1 MLYLGKEM
9 EGIMNAHFSRAL
21 LVLSLT
27 TFICLLY
34 PEYVM
39 LDDVY
44 EYIGEDDEIEQ
55 TDKNDLHSWEKIMS
69 VQASEVEISSK
80 WFSSIG
86 NKSDKNSLRTEQED
100 NTLWKMIKEMQQ

>member
-1 MLYLGKEM
+1 M
-9 EGIMNAHFSRAL
+9 EDIMNAHFSRAL

-44 EYIGEDDEIEQ
+44 EYIGEDDKIGRADTYE
-55 TDKNDLHSWEKIMS
+55 LGSWEKIVS
-69 VQASEVEISSK
+69 VQASDVEISSK

>member
-1 MLYLGKEM
+1 
-9 EGIMNAHFSRAL
+9 MNAHFSRAL
-21 LVLSLT
+21 LVLSLA

-44 EYIGEDDEIEQ
+44 EYIGEDDEIERA
-55 TDKNDLHSWEKIMS
+55 DAYELCSWEKIVT

-80 WFSSIG
+80 WFSSIE
-86 NKSDKNSLRTEQED
+86 NKSDKNSLGTEQED